1 MPSLSSS
8 TSSESGIP
16 SLSSSSSSV
25 SGMPSL
31 SSSGSSSSGIPSPSR
46 SCVMGRPS
54 SSSGIPS
61 LSSSGSSASGMPS
74 LSSSGSSASG
84 IPSLSS
90 SSSSAS
96 DAIFGTFLLHDE
108 RSLAI
113 AQETNLWG
121 AHLRW
126 WRPSNSEHH
135 QYVHHHGRHDR
146 EGGQDTQPLSI
157 GKRIPNR
164 PLVDEQ
170 CKDYRTEQ
178 CRQRNYDR
186 YRVNLIVRK
195 ALMGHVSLE
204 EGIDASQACK

>member
-1 MPSLSSS
+1 MSPRTYLLS
-8 TSSESGIP
+8 
-16 SLSSSSSSV
+16 
-25 SGMPSL
+25 
-31 SSSGSSSSGIPSPSR
+31 
-46 SCVMGRPS
+46 RP
-54 SSSGIPS
+54 IVT
-61 LSSSGSSASGMPS
+61 
-74 LSSSGSSASG
+74 
-84 IPSLSS
+84 
-90 SSSSAS
+90 

-195 ALMGHVSLE
+195 ALMGHVCLE
-204 EGIDASQACK
+204 EGIDASQASIISILSEPKQQQATLNNEPNRVPKLTRRTQDESASSDI